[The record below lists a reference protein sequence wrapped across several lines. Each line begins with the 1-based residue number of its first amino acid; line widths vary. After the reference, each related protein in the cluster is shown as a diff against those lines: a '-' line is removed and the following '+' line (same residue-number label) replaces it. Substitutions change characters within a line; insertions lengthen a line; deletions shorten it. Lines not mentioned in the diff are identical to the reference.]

1 VTTPPDR
8 RDSDAAQLREANEH
22 LVVSSLRA
30 QVDAEACATKLRA
43 AELDGLTALP
53 NRALLRDR
61 FEQAIVHARRDGT
74 LVALLFLDLD
84 GFKQINDTRGH
95 AAGDR
100 ALTQAARS
108 LVSAIRA
115 GDTVSRHGG
124 DEFLILL
131 AGVSRASDARLVA
144 DKMLAAL
151 GAAGGSADPVL
162 PLTASIGISI
172 YPDDGDDVDAL
183 IARAD
188 AAMYV
193 AKRHGPGQIVFHGAA
208 SSVSAGAASL
218 LGKTSLEEPPGQ
230 QNESEP
236 RTAAFPVSSHRG

>member
-1 VTTPPDR
+1 MTTPPDR
-8 RDSDAAQLREANEH
+8 RDSDAAQLREANER

-30 QVDAEACATKLRA
+30 QVDAEACASKLQAASRA

-53 NRALLRDR
+53 NRTLLRDR

-74 LVALLFLDLD
+74 LLALLFLDLD
-84 GFKQINDTRGH
+84 GFKQINDTHGH
-95 AAGDR
+95 AAGDQ
-100 ALTQAARS
+100 ALTQAAGC

-124 DEFLILL
+124 DEFVILL
-131 AGVSRASDARLVA
+131 AGVSRASDAGLVA
-144 DKMLAAL
+144 GKMLAAL
-151 GAAGGSADPVL
+151 AAAGCSLSPAL
-162 PLTASIGISI
+162 RLTASIGVSI

-193 AKRHGPGQIVFHGAA
+193 AKRHGPGQIVFHG
-208 SSVSAGAASL
+208 
-218 LGKTSLEEPPGQ
+218 KEPIGQ
-230 QNESEP
+230 QSESEL
-236 RTAAFPVSSHRG
+236 RTGSLRR